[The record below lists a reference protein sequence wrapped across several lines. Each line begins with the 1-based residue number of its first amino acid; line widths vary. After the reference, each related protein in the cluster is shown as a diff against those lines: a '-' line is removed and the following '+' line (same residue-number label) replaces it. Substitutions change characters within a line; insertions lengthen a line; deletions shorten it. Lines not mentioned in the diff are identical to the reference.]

1 MQSDEQHQINDIDLG
16 KHLVASATTEGN
28 VKFRRFGG
36 HALADFHKPYFI
48 NASSKTVKTYLSHPN
63 KPGVHMVK
71 IA

>member
-1 MQSDEQHQINDIDLG
+1 M
-16 KHLVASATTEGN
+16 VASATTEGN

-48 NASSKTVKTYLSHPN
+48 NASSKTVKTYVSHPN

-71 IA
+71 VA